1 MSKVN
6 IFLPVRNEEIDL
18 AQTIQSI
25 KKVTSDKIIVVDNAS
40 TDKSFQIAKAQN
52 VEVWNEKNI
61 GKANVIKKILKDCN
75 SDIVFMMDADSTYDV
90 SSYNSHKDLMI
101 AKNLDMIVGKR
112 KYDKE
117 FLKRK
122 DRKLANKLFN
132 FLFMIFIGGNFTDI
146 CSGYRFLKKDS
157 FNKLE
162 IKSKNFEI
170 ETEISV
176 YSVFNK
182 LKTLEVDIDYKE
194 RINSQS
200 KLKTF
205 SDSLLIFWFFLKKSV
220 NRKN

>member
-1 MSKVN
+1 M
-6 IFLPVRNEEIDL
+6 
-18 AQTIQSI
+18 
-25 KKVTSDKIIVVDNAS
+25 
-40 TDKSFQIAKAQN
+40 
-52 VEVWNEKNI
+52 KNI
-61 GKANVIKKILKDCN
+61 GLVFDSKHSLGGGHFWRCFNLAN
-75 SDIVFMMDADSTYDV
+75 M
-90 SSYNSHKDLMI
+90 
-101 AKNLDMIVGKR
+101 
-112 KYDKE
+112 
-117 FLKRK
+117 LKRK

-205 SDSLLIFWFFLKKSV
+205 SDSYSILKFLIKKSL
-220 NRKN
+220 RSKY